1 MHGFLPGKVWG
12 GFMRKS
18 RQSPSVAIDLEKLR
32 HINTGLGR
40 FSLHLAQELLSLA
53 PGRFEPVFFLPDGCE
68 RSFPDGGFERIGV
81 AEWKKEWLR
90 RFARPFLQPLLPRSD
105 IALWHTTHQAA
116 KYLPLDS
123 RIPMLLTIHDLN
135 FLHDDAGNV
144 AQLPLSG
151 RHRRKL
157 AAVQRLVDRACAVA
171 TDSAYVADEVTAFL
185 DVGERPVHVIPLGLA
200 EPPQASATRP
210 SFLSPG
216 PFFLTVGNCLPHKNF
231 RVLVG
236 MIDAMPEAKLVI
248 AGKKAT
254 PYGAWIEQEITARG
268 LESRVFMPGEVSD
281 GDRQWLYENCEAF
294 LFPSL
299 AEGFGFPVLEA
310 MQCGKPVFMSR
321 CTSLP
326 EIAGE
331 HGFFFE
337 SFEPQGMADVVR
349 VGLGT
354 RAANV
359 GWAEKVR
366 EHTLTFSWAE
376 TARRYAALYET
387 LADPPRARRPGHDA

>member
-1 MHGFLPGKVWG
+1 MTVLQALP
-12 GFMRKS
+12 RI
-18 RQSPSVAIDLEKLR
+18 AIDLEKLR

-40 FSLHLAQELLSLA
+40 FSLHLAQELLTLA
-53 PGRFEPVFFLPDGCE
+53 PDRFDPVFFLPDGCE
-68 RSFPDGGFERIGV
+68 QYFPDGGFGRIAV
-81 AEWKKEWLR
+81 AEWKKEGLR
-90 RFARPFLQPLLPRSD
+90 RFVRPVIQPLLPRSD
-105 IALWHTTHQAA
+105 LALWHTTHQAA

-123 RIPMLLTIHDLN
+123 RVPVLLTIHDLN

-144 AQLPLSG
+144 AQPPVSD

-157 AAVQRLVDRACAVA
+157 AAVQRLIDRACAIA
-171 TDSAYVADEVTAFL
+171 TDSAYVADEVRAFL
-185 DVGERPVHVIPLGLA
+185 DVGDRSVHVIPLGLA
-200 EPPQASATRP
+200 EPPQASAKQP
-210 SFLSPG
+210 LFLPPG

-231 RVLVG
+231 RVLIG
-236 MIDAMPEAKLVI
+236 MIDAMPEARLVI

-254 PYGAWIEQEITARG
+254 PYGASIEKEITARG
-268 LESRVFMPGEVSD
+268 LGGRVFMPGEVSD
-281 GDRQWLYENCEAF
+281 GDRQWLYENCAAF

-337 SFEPQGMADVVR
+337 SFEPAEMANAVR
-349 VGLGT
+349 AGLST
-354 RAANV
+354 ARASV
-359 GWAEKVR
+359 GWSEKVR
-366 EHTLTFSWAE
+366 HHAMTFSWAE
-376 TARRYAALYET
+376 AAKRYLVIYET
-387 LADPPRARRPGHDA
+387 LCKPGIARRPGHDA

>member
-1 MHGFLPGKVWG
+1 
-12 GFMRKS
+12 
-18 RQSPSVAIDLEKLR
+18 
-32 HINTGLGR
+32 
-40 FSLHLAQELLSLA
+40 
-53 PGRFEPVFFLPDGCE
+53 
-68 RSFPDGGFERIGV
+68 
-81 AEWKKEWLR
+81 
-90 RFARPFLQPLLPRSD
+90 
-105 IALWHTTHQAA
+105 
-116 KYLPLDS
+116 
-123 RIPMLLTIHDLN
+123 
-135 FLHDDAGNV
+135 
-144 AQLPLSG
+144 
-151 RHRRKL
+151 
-157 AAVQRLVDRACAVA
+157 
-171 TDSAYVADEVTAFL
+171 
-185 DVGERPVHVIPLGLA
+185 
-200 EPPQASATRP
+200 
-210 SFLSPG
+210 
-216 PFFLTVGNCLPHKNF
+216 
-231 RVLVG
+231 VLVG
-236 MIDAMPEAKLVI
+236 MIDAMPEARLVI

>member
-1 MHGFLPGKVWG
+1 MHGVLPGKVWG

-18 RQSPSVAIDLEKLR
+18 RQPPSVAIDLEKLR

-171 TDSAYVADEVTAFL
+171 TDSTYVADEVTAFL

-236 MIDAMPEAKLVI
+236 MIDAMPEARLVI

-254 PYGAWIEQEITARG
+254 PYGAWIEQEISARG

-310 MQCGKPVFMSR
+310 MQCGKLVFMAR

-337 SFEPQGMADVVR
+337 SFDPQGMANVVR
-349 VGLGT
+349 AGLGT

-387 LADPPRARRPGHDA
+387 LADPARARRPGHDA

>member
-1 MHGFLPGKVWG
+1 MAALP
-12 GFMRKS
+12 RI
-18 RQSPSVAIDLEKLR
+18 AIDLEKLR

-40 FSLHLAQELLSLA
+40 FSLHLAHELLALT

-68 RSFPDGGFERIGV
+68 QYFPTGGFDRIGV
-81 AEWKKEWLR
+81 AEWKKEGLR
-90 RFARPFLQPLLPRSD
+90 RFVRPLVKPLLPRSAL
-105 IALWHTTHQAA
+105 ALWHTTHQAA
-116 KYLPLDS
+116 KYLPFDS
-123 RIPMLLTIHDLN
+123 RIPLLLTIHDLN
-135 FLHDDAGNV
+135 FLHDEHGNV
-144 AQLPLSG
+144 ARPPLSG

-157 AAVQRLVDRACAVA
+157 ASVQRLVDRACAIA
-171 TDSAYVADEVTAFL
+171 TDSAYVADEVRAFL
-185 DVGERPVHVIPLGLA
+185 EVGDRPVHVVPLGLA
-200 EPPQASATRP
+200 EPPRTSVARP
-210 SFLSPG
+210 SFLPPG

-231 RVLVG
+231 HVLLG
-236 MIDAMPEAKLVI
+236 LIEALPEARLVI

-254 PYGAWIEQEITARG
+254 PYGASIEQTILGRG

-294 LFPSL
+294 FFPSL

-337 SFEPQGMADVVR
+337 SFEPAEMANVVR
-349 VGLGT
+349 AGLST
-354 RAANV
+354 VAANA
-359 GWAEKVR
+359 GWSEHVR
-366 EHTLTFSWAE
+366 HHAKTFSWAE
-376 TARRYAALYET
+376 AAKRYLVIYET
-387 LADPPRARRPGHDA
+387 LCQSGMARRPGHDA

>member
-1 MHGFLPGKVWG
+1 MMSLQALPRIV
-12 GFMRKS
+12 
-18 RQSPSVAIDLEKLR
+18 IDLEKLR

-40 FSLHLAQELLSLA
+40 FSLHLAQEILSLA

-68 RSFPDGGFERIGV
+68 RYFPAGGFEQIAV
-81 AEWKKEWLR
+81 AEWKKEGLR
-90 RFARPFLQPLLPRSD
+90 RFVRPLVEPLLPRSD
-105 IALWHTTHQAA
+105 LALWHTTHQAA
-116 KYLPLDS
+116 KYLPFDS
-123 RIPMLLTIHDLN
+123 RVPVLLTIHDLN

-144 AQLPLSG
+144 PQPPLSG

-157 AAVQRLVDRACAVA
+157 AAVQRLVDRACAIA
-171 TDSAYVADEVTAFL
+171 TDSAYVADEVRAFI
-185 DVGERPVHVIPLGLA
+185 DVGDRPVHVVPLGLA

-231 RVLVG
+231 RVLIG
-236 MIDAMPEAKLVI
+236 MIDAMPEARLVI

-254 PYGAWIEQEITARG
+254 PYGASIEQEITARG

-310 MQCGKPVFMSR
+310 MQCGKPVVMSR

-337 SFEPQGMADVVR
+337 SFEPVEMANTV
-349 VGLGT
+349 
-354 RAANV
+354 RAALSTARASV
-359 GWAEKVR
+359 GWSEKVC
-366 EHTLTFSWAE
+366 HHAMTFSWAE
-376 TARRYAALYET
+376 TASRYAAIYQT
-387 LADPPRARRPGHDA
+387 LSEPARAGRPGHDA

>member
-1 MHGFLPGKVWG
+1 MAAVP
-12 GFMRKS
+12 RI
-18 RQSPSVAIDLEKLR
+18 AIDLEKLR

-40 FSLHLAQELLSLA
+40 FSLHLAQELLTLA
-53 PGRFEPVFFLPDGCE
+53 PDRFEPVFFLPDGCE
-68 RSFPDGGFERIGV
+68 QYFPDGGFGRIAV
-81 AEWKKEWLR
+81 AEWKKEGLR
-90 RFARPFLQPLLPRSD
+90 RFMRPVIQPLLPRSD
-105 IALWHTTHQAA
+105 LALWHTTHQAA
-116 KYLPLDS
+116 KYLPLDF
-123 RIPMLLTIHDLN
+123 RIPVLLTIHDLN

-144 AQLPLSG
+144 AQPPLSG

-157 AAVQRLVDRACAVA
+157 AGVQRLVDRACAIA
-171 TDSAYVADEVTAFL
+171 TDSAYVADEVRAFL
-185 DVGERPVHVIPLGLA
+185 KVGDRPVHVVPLGLA
-200 EPPQASATRP
+200 EPPEGSPMRP
-210 SFLSPG
+210 SFLPSG

-231 RVLVG
+231 RVLIG
-236 MIDAMPEAKLVI
+236 LINAMPEARLVI

-254 PYGAWIEQEITARG
+254 PYGALIEQEITAGG
-268 LESRVFMPGEVSD
+268 LGSRVFMPGEVSD

-337 SFEPQGMADVVR
+337 SFEPVEMANVVR
-349 VGLGT
+349 AGLST
-354 RAANV
+354 VAANA
-359 GWAEKVR
+359 GWSEKVR
-366 EHTLTFSWAE
+366 HHTMTFSWAE
-376 TARRYAALYET
+376 AAKRYLVIYET
-387 LADPPRARRPGHDA
+387 LCKPGIARRSGHDA